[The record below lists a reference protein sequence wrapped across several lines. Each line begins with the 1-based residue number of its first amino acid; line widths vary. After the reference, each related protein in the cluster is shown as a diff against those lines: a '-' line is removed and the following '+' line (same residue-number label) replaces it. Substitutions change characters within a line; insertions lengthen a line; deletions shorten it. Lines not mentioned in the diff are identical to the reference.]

1 MNKAIGNTGAANLSL
16 NDKQGLNKL
25 WLLAGIL
32 LAATAV
38 MLGAFGAHG
47 LKAILAP
54 AALGTFEIGVRYQMY
69 HGVAIVALPALSAYV
84 SSKWLNVVAGF
95 FVIGCVLFSGSLYL
109 LAVTGNG
116 LFGPITPLG
125 GLCFII
131 GWVALAIAVV
141 NGKTGK
147 GKTND

>member
-1 MNKAIGNTGAANLSL
+1 MNKAINNAGSVNQSL
-16 NDKQGLNKL
+16 DNIQDLNKF
-25 WLLAGIL
+25 WLCAGIL

-54 AALGTFEIGVRYQMY
+54 SALTTFEIGVRYQMY
-69 HGVAIVALPALSAYV
+69 HGLAIVALPALSAYIPP
-84 SSKWLNVVAGF
+84 KWLNAVAAL
-95 FVIGCVLFSGSLYL
+95 FVIGCALFSGSLYL

-125 GLCFII
+125 GLCLII
-131 GWVALAIAVV
+131 GWMALAIAVV
-141 NGKTGK
+141 K
-147 GKTND
+147 GKTSKGKSND